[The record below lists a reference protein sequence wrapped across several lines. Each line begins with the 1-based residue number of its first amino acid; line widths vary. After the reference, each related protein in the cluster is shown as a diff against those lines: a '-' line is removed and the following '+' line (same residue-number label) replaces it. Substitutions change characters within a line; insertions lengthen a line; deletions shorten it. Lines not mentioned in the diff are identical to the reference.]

1 MRAQVYNASVPW
13 PSLKPR
19 CLRVWERLGDSL
31 SVTSQLTVDSRFHLV
46 ERILYPGYPG
56 GDVIHGEA
64 PHQGQ
69 ATYPFSIQLT
79 ENVPLSYIPLSHT

>member
-1 MRAQVYNASVPW
+1 MRAQVYNTSVPW

-19 CLRVWERLGDSL
+19 CLPVWERLGDSL

-56 GDVIHGEA
+56 GMLSNKVLHGEA

-69 ATYPFSIQLT
+69 AAYPFYIQLT
-79 ENVPLSYIPLSHT
+79 ENVPLSHT

>member
-1 MRAQVYNASVPW
+1 MRVQVYNASVPW

-56 GDVIHGEA
+56 GMLSNKVLHGEV

-69 ATYPFSIQLT
+69 AAYPFIS
-79 ENVPLSYIPLSHT
+79 N